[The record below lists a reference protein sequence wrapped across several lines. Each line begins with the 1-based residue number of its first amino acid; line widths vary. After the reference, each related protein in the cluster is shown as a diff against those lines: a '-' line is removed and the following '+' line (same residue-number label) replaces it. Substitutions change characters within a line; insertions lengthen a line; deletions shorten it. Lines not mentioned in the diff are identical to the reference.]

1 MMQNKTILKRILPF
15 LFVFVFSFVIAGS
28 EYVKQISA
36 PTEAADES
44 VSVSLANV
52 AAPLEEGSEW
62 KWNAII
68 FVDSYFK
75 QPINAE
81 YSVHW
86 CSSTEAGTTESEK
99 TSCSP
104 FSDPAEFRKTLKI
117 EPLVITSRQTT
128 HQIVHPGVSCG
139 RVQVDV
145 KRGEES
151 LGKKLFDTGVSC
163 SEFGLASLEDGEEV
177 NEGTIFRD
185 MLLSFL
191 GMSSK
196 LDKVGNDEDRS
207 GGDPLPEGSEAP
219 PPQGPSIPGVPSPIL
234 GPANP
239 PILCNPL
246 DKIFA
251 PNTTYKPGNI
261 RNLCMTPTRIVIH
274 WSGGWNTAEATLATL
289 NARGLSCQ
297 FASDSSHSLQMLDL
311 SNSLSEYAW
320 CVGGNGNDGSL
331 NIEITGT
338 FFDEVITNQNHS
350 RYKELIN
357 STRRSVA
364 LTCWMLDTYHLN
376 KNTSI
381 FPHYDLHNGKADPGQ
396 AYFKFFKQE
405 VNKAC

>member
-1 MMQNKTILKRILPF
+1 MQNKTILKRILPF
-15 LFVFVFSFVIAGS
+15 LFVFVFSFIVAGS

-44 VSVSLANV
+44 VSVSLVNV
-52 AAPLEEGSEW
+52 SAPLEEGSEW

-104 FSDPAEFRKTLKI
+104 FSDPAEFRETLKT
-117 EPLVITSRQTT
+117 ETLVITSRQTA
-128 HQIVHPGVSCG
+128 HQITHSGVSCG
-139 RVQVDV
+139 RVQVEV

-163 SEFGLASLEDGEEV
+163 SEFGLTNNV
-177 NEGTIFRD
+177 NGGDTEIDSIRNMVLG
-185 MLLSFL
+185 FL
-191 GMSSK
+191 GIFSK
-196 LDKVGNDEDRS
+196 VDKVGDAPDTS
-207 GGDPLPEGSEAP
+207 GQDQQTEGGAP
-219 PPQGPSIPGVPSPIL
+219 PPQGPPIPGVPSPIL
-234 GPANP
+234 EPENP

-251 PNTTYKPGNI
+251 PDTSYKPGNI

-274 WSGGWNTAEATLATL
+274 WSGAWNTAEATLATL

-311 SNSLSEYAW
+311 SNSLSEYAL

-350 RYKELIN
+350 RYKELMN

-381 FPHYDLHNGKADPGQ
+381 FPHYDLHNGKPDPGKE
-396 AYFKFFKQE
+396 YFKFFKQE